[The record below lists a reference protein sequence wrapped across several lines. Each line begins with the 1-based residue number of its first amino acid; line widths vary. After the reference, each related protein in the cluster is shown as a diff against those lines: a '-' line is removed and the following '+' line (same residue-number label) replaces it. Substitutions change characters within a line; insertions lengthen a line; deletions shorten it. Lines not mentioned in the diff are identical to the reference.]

1 MDRASPK
8 SDQGIIELA
17 IAARDSTLLRKI
29 AVGREGL
36 TDQQRQA
43 LALMAD
49 LLDRAADKHGG
60 QA

>member
-1 MDRASPK
+1 MSGAEPK
-8 SDQGIIELA
+8 PDQDIIELA

-29 AVGREGL
+29 ALGREGL
-36 TDQQRQA
+36 TGQQRQA
-43 LALMAD
+43 LALMAA